1 VVGVS
6 EIIGV
11 LVSTAT
17 TIIAV
22 VPGTPD
28 VPISTSTFSSS
39 TSLRASRVAAE
50 GSEASSSRMS
60 LILWSPIFSAYACP
74 ARIPFSYGIPIEAP
88 GPLSEV
94 TKPTV
99 ISAPKLVLTD
109 SAAKAATIATSRKIM
124 IDLRTL
130 P

>member
-28 VPISTSTFSSS
+28 VPISTSTLSSS
-39 TSLRASRVAAE
+39 TSFRALRVAAE

-60 LILWSPIFSAYACP
+60 LILWSPILSVYACP
-74 ARIPFSYGIPIEAP
+74 ARMPFSYGIPIEAP

-99 ISAPKLVLTD
+99 ISAPKLVLTYT
-109 SAAKAATIATSRKIM
+109 AKAATVAARRKIM